1 MGVPDWLSIEN
12 FQALA
17 QQYRIM
23 GTLLAI
29 ALPFLEAFLPFLP
42 LAAFVVAN
50 ASAYGLW
57 WGFLFSWGGAVLG
70 AYCVFLVI
78 RKFGKMKA
86 FRFFTE
92 RQGVQKLIHWVEY
105 QGFTPLF
112 ILLCFPF
119 TPSALVNIVAGLSN
133 LKKKT
138 YLVTVMLAKL
148 VMIFIISWI
157 GSDLS
162 ALITNPIRTCLI
174 VVIILLLWWGGKQVE
189 AKMNEK
195 VEKNMRE
202 YSKKHTTK

>member
-1 MGVPDWLSIEN
+1 MPDWLSIEN
-12 FQALA
+12 FQSLA
-17 QQYRIM
+17 HQYRLI

-29 ALPFLEAFLPFLP
+29 ALPLLESFLPFLP

-57 WGFLFSWGGAVLG
+57 WGFLFSWVGAVLG
-70 AYCVFLVI
+70 SYCVFLII
-78 RKFGKMKA
+78 RKFGKSRIL
-86 FRFFTE
+86 RFVTE
-92 RQGVQKLIHWVEY
+92 RNTVKKLIHWVEY

-133 LKKKT
+133 LKKKR
-138 YLVTVMLAKL
+138 YLITIMLAKF

-157 GSDLS
+157 GSDLR
-162 ALITNPIRTCLI
+162 ALVTNPIRTCLI
-174 VVIILLLWWGGKQVE
+174 ITIVLLLWWGGKQVE

-195 VEKNMRE
+195 VERDMRE
-202 YSKKHTTK
+202 FSKNKKVH

>member
-57 WGFLFSWGGAVLG
+57 WGFLFSWSGAVLG

-202 YSKKHTTK
+202 YSKKHNTK